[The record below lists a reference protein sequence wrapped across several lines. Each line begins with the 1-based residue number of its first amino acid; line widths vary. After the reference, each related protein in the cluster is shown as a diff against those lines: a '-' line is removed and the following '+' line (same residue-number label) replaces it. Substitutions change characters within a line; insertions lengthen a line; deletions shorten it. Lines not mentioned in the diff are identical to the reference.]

1 MPLPLLIIALLSVAF
16 FCGIA
21 VGYRMGIADG
31 RQLGRYQR
39 RQSWVDDLESALAE
53 TGEPVVRSD

>member
-1 MPLPLLIIALLSVAF
+1 MTIILLLAIIGTACFA
-16 FCGIA
+16 GIA

-39 RQSWVDDLESALAE
+39 RQTWVDDLESALAE
-53 TGEPVVRSD
+53 TSDPTVRAD